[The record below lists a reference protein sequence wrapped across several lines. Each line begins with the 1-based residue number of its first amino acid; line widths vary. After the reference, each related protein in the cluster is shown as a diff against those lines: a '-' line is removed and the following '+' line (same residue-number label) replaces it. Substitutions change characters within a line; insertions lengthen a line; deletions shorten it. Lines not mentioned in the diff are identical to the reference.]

1 MFLVMFSFLT
11 MIVLKFT
18 LIIKRKKKT
27 IFTKNGQNKDDAH
40 VSFQDQ
46 LWLEIYLEN
55 AQFKHGI
62 EFECKRKKKLRKNRR

>member
-1 MFLVMFSFLT
+1 MFSFYVLT
-11 MIVLKFT
+11 YVLFLDNDCIEVHIDYQK
-18 LIIKRKKKT
+18 KKKT

-46 LWLEIYLEN
+46 LWPKIYLEN

-62 EFECKRKKKLRKNRR
+62 EFECKRKKN